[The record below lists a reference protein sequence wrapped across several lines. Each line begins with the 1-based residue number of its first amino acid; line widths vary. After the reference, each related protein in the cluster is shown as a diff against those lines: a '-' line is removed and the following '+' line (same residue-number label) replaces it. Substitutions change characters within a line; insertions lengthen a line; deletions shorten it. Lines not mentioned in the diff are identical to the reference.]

1 MQIIEKAEVIIQNK
15 VDKND
20 LRPFKQMR
28 KVFQKSIVFKSSY
41 KKGQK
46 VTMNMLNFMK
56 PDRGIS
62 AKDFR
67 KILGKK
73 LKRDVKSNSYVKL
86 EDLMN

>member
-1 MQIIEKAEVIIQNK
+1 
-15 VDKND
+15 
-20 LRPFKQMR
+20 
-28 KVFQKSIVFKSSY
+28 
-41 KKGQK
+41 
-46 VTMNMLNFMK
+46 MK